1 MSETDQHEGI
11 RNMSETDQQFLSAL
25 TKIELATRIW
35 KEKRESEYEDAER
48 LHKQAVEIR
57 NKHFP

>member
-1 MSETDQHEGI
+1 
-11 RNMSETDQQFLSAL
+11 MSETDQQFLSAL

-35 KEKRESEYEDAER
+35 KEKREREYPDAER
-48 LHKQAVEIR
+48 LYNQAVEIR

>member
-1 MSETDQHEGI
+1 
-11 RNMSETDQQFLSAL
+11 MSETDQQFLSAL
-25 TKIELATRIW
+25 TKIELATRTW

-48 LHKQAVEIR
+48 LYKQAVEIR